1 MNKYKVFVNEPHLI
15 GNEKKYLLKCLKDG
29 FISSSGP
36 FVKEFENK
44 FAKRVNRKFAISVSN
59 GTAALQLAYEAL
71 NLKKKDEV
79 INKLSVKLND
89 KREEVYKLK
98 NIIKT
103 QHEKDFAAAI
113 GVEVDN

>member
-1 MNKYKVFVNEPHLI
+1 MLPCCLQQTQKKMNKWEYKYQWE
-15 GNEKKYLLKCLKDG
+15 
-29 FISSSGP
+29 
-36 FVKEFENK
+36 
-44 FAKRVNRKFAISVSN
+44 
-59 GTAALQLAYEAL
+59 TAAAQVENLIDINGKNTYHIQELYAD
-71 NLKKKDEV
+71 LKKKDEV